1 MVSVREVG
9 ETGIIVIEP
18 GDQLSFQAAEDV
30 LKAVQTISPAVA
42 RSVIINME
50 KTRTID
56 RPGVSGLMKVMKHTT
71 QGGGHFALA
80 ALQPP
85 VYRMLTS
92 MSLNRV
98 IDIFETESLAQKN
111 MISRPK

>member
-1 MVSVREVG
+1 MVSIRELG

-18 GDQLSFQAAEDV
+18 GDQLSFQAAEEV
-30 LKAVQTISPAVA
+30 LKAVQAIPSAVGP
-42 RSVIINME
+42 SVIINMG

-56 RPGVSGLMKVMKHTT
+56 RPGVSGLMKVMKHTK
-71 QGGGHFALA
+71 QAGGNFALA
-80 ALQPP
+80 ALQPT

-92 MSLNRV
+92 MSLDRV

>member
-1 MVSVREVG
+1 MVSIRELE

-18 GDQLSFQAAEDV
+18 GDQLSVQAAEEV
-30 LKAVQTISPAVA
+30 LKAVQALPAGGS
-42 RSVIINME
+42 SVIINMA

-56 RPGVSGLMKVMKHTT
+56 RPGVSGLMKVMKHTK
-71 QGGGHFALA
+71 QGGGSFALA

-98 IDIFETESLAQKN
+98 LDIYETESLAQKN
-111 MISRPK
+111 MISRLK